1 MFAHSIDEVIAQ
13 LDEIIARLRRENS
26 RLGFFAALYRQV
38 TVKVKEGIALG
49 RFEDGARMERL
60 DVAFAN
66 SYIEALQRFRA
77 GEPASKSWQVAF
89 ETATSWRLLI
99 LQHLLLGMNAH
110 INLDLGAAA
119 AQVCPGEKL
128 PALKRDFDEINV
140 ILSDLLD
147 KVQQQ
152 IAAVSPWLGLLDRIA
167 GRTDEIVFKFS
178 LKKARAAAWKFAERL
193 ANLSSAQQLSAMQAH
208 DGKIEKLANLV
219 RRPGWL
225 ISLVALVIRLRENND
240 VAGIIEI
247 LT

>member
-1 MFAHSIDEVIAQ
+1 MPAHTIDEVIAQ
-13 LDEIIARLRRENS
+13 LDEIVARSRRENS

-38 TVKVKEGIALG
+38 TIKVKNGIASG
-49 RFEDGARMERL
+49 RFEDGTRMERL
-60 DVAFAN
+60 DVIFAN
-66 SYIEALQRFRA
+66 RYIEALQRFRS

-89 ETATSWRLLI
+89 EAATSWRLLI
-99 LQHLLLGMNAH
+99 LQHLLLGINAH

-119 AQVCPGEKL
+119 AQTCPGEKL

-147 KVQQQ
+147 KVQQE
-152 IAAVSPWLGLLDRIA
+152 IAVASPSLGLLDRIA
-167 GRTDEIVFKFS
+167 GRTDEIVFNFS
-178 LKKARAAAWKFAERL
+178 LKRARTAAWKFAEQLANLSPEQQLPAMQEHDGKCERL
-193 ANLSSAQQLSAMQAH
+193 ANL
-208 DGKIEKLANLV
+208 I

-240 VAGIIEI
+240 IERIIES